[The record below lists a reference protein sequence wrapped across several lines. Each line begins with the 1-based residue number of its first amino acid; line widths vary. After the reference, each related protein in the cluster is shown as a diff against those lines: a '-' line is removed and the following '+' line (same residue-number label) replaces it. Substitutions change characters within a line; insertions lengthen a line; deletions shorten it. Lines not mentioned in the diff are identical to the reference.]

1 MPSAKGKKPCQQG
14 KRHVRPQLRGY
25 PERFP
30 LGPLSLWE
38 RVRVRVFAG
47 EFGFRVSVV
56 SPASPYPNPFPE
68 GEGAFRIASKNEKH
82 RGGYQIRNGWA
93 DAGYPGPFVELAGK
107 LRPCD

>member
-14 KRHVRPQLRGY
+14 KRHVRPQLRGC
-25 PERFP
+25 PERFA

-56 SPASPYPNPFPE
+56 SPAPE
-68 GEGAFRIASKNEKH
+68 GDGAFWIASKNEKH